1 MNTKVTHS
9 TRTALAGKRIGVFG
23 KGGSGKSTTV
33 VLLAKQLR
41 NLGYEVCILDADST
55 NIGLPFVL
63 GVDQSPAPLM
73 EYFGGTVFSGGLV
86 TCPVDDPTLLPRS
99 EIYLDELPPQY
110 YRQNQMGI
118 ALLVAGKIGDQGPG
132 SGCDGP
138 VSKIARDIRINQHG
152 ESPVTLVDF
161 KAGFEDTARGVITG
175 LDWAIVLV
183 DPTIA
188 AIEIA
193 INMRD
198 VINQIKDGKL
208 PATHHLE
215 TPDLVAQANKLYRE
229 ARIKG
234 AMVLLNKIKDLDT
247 ENYLR
252 AKLADSGIQPD
263 GVIHEDPSIST
274 SWLSGTPLEAK
285 KSRGDILG
293 FVEKLEAAEIQYSGG
308 SSLMLIE
315 G

>member
-1 MNTKVTHS
+1 MNNPVIHS
-9 TRTALAGKRIGVFG
+9 KKTELAGKRIGVFG

-33 VLLAKQLR
+33 VLLARQLR

-63 GVDQSPAPLM
+63 GVDQSPDSLM

-86 TCPVDDPTLLPRS
+86 TCPVDDPTLLPGS

-118 ALLVAGKIGDQGPG
+118 TLLVAGKIGDQGPG

-138 VSKIARDIRINQHG
+138 VSKIARDIRIKKHEG
-152 ESPVTLVDF
+152 SPVTLVDF

-188 AIEIA
+188 A
-193 INMRD
+193 
-198 VINQIKDGKL
+198 V
-208 PATHHLE
+208 E
-215 TPDLVAQANKLYRE
+215 TGSQLWLKSGLSAGRRNLFCLHKRIQLLYRC
-229 ARIKG
+229 KPG
-234 AMVLLNKIKDLDT
+234 
-247 ENYLR
+247 
-252 AKLADSGIQPD
+252 
-263 GVIHEDPSIST
+263 
-274 SWLSGTPLEAK
+274 
-285 KSRGDILG
+285 
-293 FVEKLEAAEIQYSGG
+293 
-308 SSLMLIE
+308 
-315 G
+315 